1 MCSLERLSAAR
12 SEGTG
17 AAIPGRERGPRR
29 GSRRRPEGRLSGCY
43 RTEYRHGERAG
54 RGSLNAS
61 AHQRCVGCEKKR
73 RRASPSHFLSNQ
85 ATGRCKPFR
94 IRQLAR
100 AALERQCLPR
110 GEPHRGGTP
119 SQRACTGVERSA
131 PRRDRASA
139 APAPETAHPRT
150 GAGPCDPP
158 MPPGNLPGSGG
169 SATPRYRSRRPC
181 PPEPGPQPARRCRPR
196 APRTAPS
203 AGSRCRA
210 PDRCRWRSRAASLR
224 TRTRTTRRPGPRASG
239 ASRGCSRGRR
249 PTARSRSPACR

>member
-1 MCSLERLSAAR
+1 MVQRPCPDLRGGCAAMR
-12 SEGTG
+12 IPTVTG
-17 AAIPGRERGPRR
+17 
-29 GSRRRPEGRLSGCY
+29 
-43 RTEYRHGERAG
+43 G
-54 RGSLNAS
+54 RGSVTTPPTRPKHPLPNRS
-61 AHQRCVGCEKKR
+61 HCQSSRNGNR
-73 RRASPSHFLSNQ
+73 RPTPEGYSPSRFLSNQ

-100 AALERQCLPR
+100 AALERQRPPR
-110 GEPHRGGTP
+110 GEPHGGGTP

-131 PRRDRASA
+131 PRRDRAST